1 MSMGII
7 VFGGMFV
14 FLLLWLLLWLVADF
28 VFGGKEER

>member
-1 MSMGII
+1 MSMGMGTI

-14 FLLLWLLLWLVADF
+14 FLLLWLVADF